1 MDKLGKKEG
10 LHLPAGRGG
19 RIHHPFRWNG
29 RRDKVY
35 SSGGGLLYN
44 GHSGP
49 PCEGCGGV
57 PDGSWPGIWGRG
69 KRNHLPL
76 KVKKKGNPMERK
88 EALINVETLD
98 DGQVDIRINEEQY
111 HFIMTS
117 LSQAM
122 CGAFDVAGEHE
133 EEVFRTIRAMV
144 EEDQRRRAEA
154 EEKDPL
160 PPMLLN

>member
-1 MDKLGKKEG
+1 
-10 LHLPAGRGG
+10 
-19 RIHHPFRWNG
+19 
-29 RRDKVY
+29 
-35 SSGGGLLYN
+35 
-44 GHSGP
+44 
-49 PCEGCGGV
+49 
-57 PDGSWPGIWGRG
+57 
-69 KRNHLPL
+69 
-76 KVKKKGNPMERK
+76 MERK

-98 DGQVDIRINEEQY
+98 DGQVDIRINEEKY

-133 EEVFRTIRAMV
+133 EEVVHTIRAMV

>member
-1 MDKLGKKEG
+1 
-10 LHLPAGRGG
+10 
-19 RIHHPFRWNG
+19 
-29 RRDKVY
+29 
-35 SSGGGLLYN
+35 
-44 GHSGP
+44 
-49 PCEGCGGV
+49 
-57 PDGSWPGIWGRG
+57 
-69 KRNHLPL
+69 
-76 KVKKKGNPMERK
+76 MERK
-88 EALINVETLD
+88 EALINVETLG

-160 PPMLLN
+160 PPMPLN

>member
-1 MDKLGKKEG
+1 
-10 LHLPAGRGG
+10 
-19 RIHHPFRWNG
+19 
-29 RRDKVY
+29 
-35 SSGGGLLYN
+35 
-44 GHSGP
+44 
-49 PCEGCGGV
+49 
-57 PDGSWPGIWGRG
+57 
-69 KRNHLPL
+69 
-76 KVKKKGNPMERK
+76 MERK

-98 DGQVDIRINEEQY
+98 NGQVDIRINEEKY

-144 EEDQRRRAEA
+144 EEDQRRAEA
-154 EEKDPL
+154 EEKAPL